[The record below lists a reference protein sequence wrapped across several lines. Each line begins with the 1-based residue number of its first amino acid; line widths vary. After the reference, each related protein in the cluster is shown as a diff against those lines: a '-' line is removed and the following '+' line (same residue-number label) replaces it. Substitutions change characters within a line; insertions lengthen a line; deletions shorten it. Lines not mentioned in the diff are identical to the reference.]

1 MKTEIGKVVIEDAY
15 AVKDDYD
22 ITEAEKKL
30 EEIVT
35 DFPETEY
42 NHKIAQEKNWAVL
55 FSLSHIR
62 WNAVEWLPVEK
73 KDRVLEIGS
82 QEGSLTGILA
92 EKAGAVTCIEPSTQ
106 KCRINALRNREREN
120 IEIYNGAYRDV
131 VPQLE
136 EKYDWIFMI
145 GAFEAG
151 RMLMD
156 GTAPYRDLLVSA
168 KELLAPGGSI
178 VIASQNRL
186 GLRYFAGCR
195 EEYSGKYFGGME
207 GYREDVQKRTF
218 SRPELEKIIRSAGL
232 EEMQFYYPYPDY
244 RLPMTIYSDEH
255 LPKVGELWDNLRN
268 FDRERY
274 LMFDESKAF
283 DQIIE
288 DGLFPVFS
296 NSYLVVIREKKSAD
310 TDVKRT
316 IFSKYSN
323 ERAAKFAIRTDIQ
336 MDGAG
341 RRYARKVA
349 CYPEGKEHIDRLE
362 HWMEALD
369 DAYKSSGMTMNRCRR
384 TEVGTAIDFLTGQTL
399 EEQMDHFLLEG
410 QTEEA
415 IALLMKYIE
424 VIKKSGSC
432 EQFVVTEEFEKVFG
446 EVLLPEDLTCAK
458 VTDIDMVTGNVICT
472 GDGWIHMDY
481 EWTFDFPIPVN
492 YVVFRIIQN
501 YLYGNVERS
510 ALYKELLYKKAGL
523 TEQEIAQ
530 YTCMEQSFQKYI
542 TGEHIPLRYLYEEIS
557 PGCVN
562 FQAEEAHRQEI
573 ARANAE
579 ANQGIEVFVDT
590 FEIAMTG
597 IHVNGWAVS
606 KADKQ
611 VHFALLDEQ
620 NRELDLVKTDY
631 LYRRDVAERFK
642 LSGKSSKAGFRL
654 EFRLPEQAQKNRKFT
669 LLAKDGISEVH
680 FLIPVEKLRIKQS
693 RIGKKLMD
701 LRGARDVISYIAP
714 HEMGLFGEGKVY
726 RVENQRFDTWRMAHR
741 FTEEERVQ
749 QEKVTFVRQPE
760 IAVLMHIGEGNER
773 LAEYTR
779 ESLEKQTWKKWK
791 LLTGREAQNLSGMSG
806 DYVLLMEAGDTLEP
820 GALYEMVKYLNQY
833 PDTQM
838 LYSDSDKW
846 DPQKKE
852 YFDPQ
857 FKPDDSPYTLQSG
870 NYIGNSI
877 WIKKELAER
886 AGGIH
891 PEYGRASVY
900 DLILRCREL
909 AGSMAHMS
917 RLLYHQ
923 NCPMERNL
931 AQRQELVREWEEGKQ
946 VLQDYYAKKQIPAQ
960 VTWANY
966 PLRYRVKWQV
976 QGSPKISV
984 IIPNQDH
991 IGDLDQCLR
1000 SIAKKTTYSNYE
1012 VLVVENNSKRA
1023 ETFAYYK
1030 KMQERY
1036 SKVRL
1041 LTWEKEFNYSAIN
1054 NFAAK
1059 QSEGEYLIFLN
1070 NDTEILTE
1078 DWMEEMLSVCQQP
1091 DVGVVG
1097 SKLYYPDGTIQHAG
1111 VILGLSNIAGHLFVK
1126 EPGDISGYM
1135 GRACTMQNLSAVTAA
1150 CMMASREC
1158 FEKVAGFEEILRVA
1172 LNDVDFCMKVQ
1183 KIGKQVVYNPEAELY
1198 HYESKSR
1205 GLEDTPEKLERYNR
1219 EVSYFRSRW
1228 GEVLEKGDPYY
1239 NVNLSRTTWNCTFR
1253 IPPET
1258 EKKGKE

>member
-15 AVKDDYD
+15 ALKDDYD
-22 ITEAEKKL
+22 ITETEKKL

-42 NHKIAQEKNWAVL
+42 NHKIAQEKDWAVL

-62 WNAVEWLPVEK
+62 WNAVEWLPIEK
-73 KDRVLEIGS
+73 KDRILEIGS
-82 QEGSLTGILA
+82 QDGALTGILA
-92 EKAGAVTCIEPSTQ
+92 EKAGAVTCIEPSAQ
-106 KCRINALRNREREN
+106 KCRINALRNRKREN
-120 IEIYNGAYRDV
+120 IKIYNGTYRNV
-131 VPQLE
+131 VPHLE
-136 EKYDWIFMI
+136 ERYDWIFMI

-151 RMLMD
+151 RMLM
-156 GTAPYRDLLVSA
+156 GGVEPYRDLLVSA
-168 KELLAPGGSI
+168 KKLLAPNGRI

-195 EEYSGKYFGGME
+195 EEYSGKYFGAVE
-207 GYREDVQKRTF
+207 GYSADAQKRTF

-283 DQIIE
+283 DQIVE

-296 NSYLVVIREKKSAD
+296 NSYLVVIREKK
-310 TDVKRT
+310 TDDMQQKR
-316 IFSKYSN
+316 ILFSKYSN
-323 ERAAKFAIRTDIQ
+323 ERDRKFAIRTDIQ
-336 MDGAG
+336 VDGAG
-341 RRYARKVA
+341 RRYARKAA
-349 CYPEGKEHIDRLE
+349 CYPEGKNHVDRLG
-362 HWMEALD
+362 HWMKALD
-369 DAYKSSGMTMNRCRR
+369 EVYAGSGMTMNRCRKAEMG
-384 TEVGTAIDFLTGQTL
+384 TETEFLTGETL
-399 EEQMDHFLLEG
+399 EEKMDHFLTEG

-415 IALLMKYIE
+415 VALLLNYIE
-424 VIKKSGSC
+424 VIKKAGSH
-432 EQFVVTEEFEKVFG
+432 ETFVVTEDFEKVFG
-446 EVLLPEDLTCAK
+446 AVLLPEDLTCAK
-458 VTDIDMVTGNVICT
+458 VTDIDMVAGNAVCT
-472 GDGWIHMDY
+472 EDGWIHMDY

-523 TEQEIAQ
+523 TGQEIAQ
-530 YTCMEQSFQKYI
+530 YTGMEQSFQKYI
-542 TGEHIPLRYLYEEIS
+542 TGKHIPLRFLYDEIS

-562 FQAEEAHRQEI
+562 FQAEEAHRQEL
-573 ARANAE
+573 ARASAK

-620 NRELDLVKTDY
+620 NRELERIQTEY
-631 LYRRDVAERFK
+631 LYRRDVADRFP
-642 LSGKSSKAGFRL
+642 LSGKSTKAGFHL
-654 EFRLPEQAQKNRKFT
+654 EFRLPGQTQRNRKFT
-669 LLAKDGISEVH
+669 LVARDGISEVH
-680 FLIPVEKLRIKQS
+680 FPIPVEKLRIKQS

-714 HEMGLFGEGKVY
+714 HEMGLFGESKTY

-741 FTEEERVQ
+741 FTEKERVQ
-749 QEKVTFVRQPE
+749 QENVTFVRQPE
-760 IAVLMHIGEGNER
+760 IAVLMHAGEGKER
-773 LAEYTR
+773 LEGYTR

-791 LLTGREAQNLSGMSG
+791 LLTGRKMQNLSGITG
-806 DYVLLMEAGDTLEP
+806 DYIMLTEAGDTLEP
-820 GALYEMVKYLNQY
+820 GALYEVVKYLNQY

-846 DPQKKE
+846 DSEKE
-852 YFDPQ
+852 TYFDPQ

-877 WIKKELAER
+877 WIKKELAEK

-891 PEYGRASVY
+891 LKYGRAAVY

-909 AGSMAHMS
+909 AGGMAHIS
-917 RLLYHQ
+917 QLLYHQ
-923 NCPMERNL
+923 NCQMERNL
-931 AQRQELVREWEEGKQ
+931 TQRQELVREWEEGKQ
-946 VLQDYYAKKQIPAQ
+946 VLRDYYARKQIPAQ
-960 VTWANY
+960 VTWADY

-976 QGSPKISV
+976 QGNPKVSV

-991 IGDLDQCLR
+991 IEDLDQCLR

-1012 VLVVENNSKRA
+1012 VLVVENNSKRS
-1023 ETFAYYK
+1023 ETFLYYK
-1030 KMQERY
+1030 RMQERY
-1036 SKVRL
+1036 PKVRL
-1041 LTWEKEFNYSAIN
+1041 LKWGKEFNYSAIN
-1054 NFAAK
+1054 NFAVK

-1097 SKLYYPDGTIQHAG
+1097 AKLYYPDGTIQHAG
-1111 VILGLSNIAGHLFVK
+1111 VILGLGNIAGHLFVK

-1158 FEKVAGFEEILRVA
+1158 FEKVSGFDETLRVA

-1183 KIGKQVVYNPEAELY
+1183 RLGSQVVYNPEAELY

-1205 GLEDTPEKLERYNR
+1205 GLEDTPEKLKRYNR
-1219 EVSYFRSRW
+1219 EVAYFRSRW
-1228 GEVLEKGDPYY
+1228 GDVLEKGDPYY

-1253 IPPET
+1253 IPPKT
-1258 EKKGKE
+1258 EKK

>member
-1 MKTEIGKVVIEDAY
+1 MKTEIGRVVIEDAY

-106 KCRINALRNREREN
+106 KCRVNALRNREREN

-156 GTAPYRDLLVSA
+156 GTAPYRDLLMSA

-207 GYREDVQKRTF
+207 GYREDAQKRTF

-244 RLPMTIYSDEH
+244 RLPMTIYSDAH

-296 NSYLVVIREKKSAD
+296 NSYLVVIREKKNAD

-349 CYPEGKEHIDRLE
+349 CYPEGKDHIDRLE
-362 HWMEALD
+362 HWMEALN
-369 DAYKSSGMTMNRCRR
+369 DAYKGSGMTMNRCRR
-384 TEVGTAIDFLTGQTL
+384 TEVGIAIDFLTGQTL

-579 ANQGIEVFVDT
+579 ANHGIEVFVDT

-714 HEMGLFGEGKVY
+714 HEMGLFGEGKAY

-749 QEKVTFVRQPE
+749 QEKVTFGPSAR
-760 IAVLMHIGEGNER
+760 R
-773 LAEYTR
+773 L
-779 ESLEKQTWKKWK
+779 
-791 LLTGREAQNLSGMSG
+791 
-806 DYVLLMEAGDTLEP
+806 P
-820 GALYEMVKYLNQY
+820 
-833 PDTQM
+833 
-838 LYSDSDKW
+838 
-846 DPQKKE
+846 
-852 YFDPQ
+852 
-857 FKPDDSPYTLQSG
+857 
-870 NYIGNSI
+870 
-877 WIKKELAER
+877 
-886 AGGIH
+886 
-891 PEYGRASVY
+891 
-900 DLILRCREL
+900 C
-909 AGSMAHMS
+909 
-917 RLLYHQ
+917 
-923 NCPMERNL
+923 
-931 AQRQELVREWEEGKQ
+931 
-946 VLQDYYAKKQIPAQ
+946 
-960 VTWANY
+960 
-966 PLRYRVKWQV
+966 
-976 QGSPKISV
+976 
-984 IIPNQDH
+984 
-991 IGDLDQCLR
+991 
-1000 SIAKKTTYSNYE
+1000 
-1012 VLVVENNSKRA
+1012 
-1023 ETFAYYK
+1023 
-1030 KMQERY
+1030 
-1036 SKVRL
+1036 
-1041 LTWEKEFNYSAIN
+1041 
-1054 NFAAK
+1054 
-1059 QSEGEYLIFLN
+1059 
-1070 NDTEILTE
+1070 
-1078 DWMEEMLSVCQQP
+1078 
-1091 DVGVVG
+1091 
-1097 SKLYYPDGTIQHAG
+1097 
-1111 VILGLSNIAGHLFVK
+1111 
-1126 EPGDISGYM
+1126 
-1135 GRACTMQNLSAVTAA
+1135 
-1150 CMMASREC
+1150 
-1158 FEKVAGFEEILRVA
+1158 
-1172 LNDVDFCMKVQ
+1172 
-1183 KIGKQVVYNPEAELY
+1183 
-1198 HYESKSR
+1198 
-1205 GLEDTPEKLERYNR
+1205 
-1219 EVSYFRSRW
+1219 
-1228 GEVLEKGDPYY
+1228 
-1239 NVNLSRTTWNCTFR
+1239 
-1253 IPPET
+1253 
-1258 EKKGKE
+1258 